1 MWNGAGQREREQQA
15 FMKIKNSLVDN
26 ATLVYYEVG
35 AKTEV
40 IVDASPVV
48 LGAMLNRRRGM
59 GTDLLR
65 TSSDHLVLLN
75 RCTVRRNEKH

>member
-1 MWNGAGQREREQQA
+1 
-15 FMKIKNSLVDN
+15 MKIKNSLFDN

-40 IVDASPVV
+40 IVDASPEV
-48 LGAMLNRRRGM
+48 LGAMLTRRRRM

-75 RCTVRRNEKH
+75 RCKVRRNEKH